1 MLCFEDDYLY
11 TTLYNVRFAYAA
23 MPKMALL
30 FVIFLQKFLQKLC
43 LILIFIYRVKSWP

>member
-30 FVIFLQKFLQKLC
+30 FVIFFAKISSEVVLDSDFYLSC
-43 LILIFIYRVKSWP
+43 